1 MSDPYLDFND
11 KNDLSNIQVNIFHV
25 KNTLRGLSPS
35 ERESALHSEC
45 YVFNPLDSKNPS
57 VPNIKCKPKVVKDTI
72 YLTDT
77 IEILLTKIA
86 EYCVDTDISGKRIFA
101 WIDMNPKKEPSLQ
114 SCLPLGIEYTDL
126 DTYMNLYL
134 DRNYDDRFCNTEGE
148 EKRQTRFSSD
158 MYSSYKRYY
167 DMMKDIRSLKP
178 NTNIYFCTLDDAISY
193 SKNHMKEMNDIILLN
208 GYLKKYFP
216 LLTDLEYD
224 DSDYHNKCM
233 SKIRKIQEFKFL
245 QREYIYKPI
254 SCRPDTL
261 IYENRV
267 DENSIDLFKIFKEF
281 GVDEKIPYI
290 KIYIDNY
297 LDSCMKLDRNS
308 IYNEYSTDKKTVTKE
323 IFEKWNR
330 SIMIHNGFT
339 MPERID
345 MINTLS
351 FILYD
356 KLTTNYATMILYSN
370 GKVKLY
376 CGSMMRISEFKNNIV
391 IDFVNRCNGIIRNLN
406 KKEVSQSDKLIPLV
420 YKFPYRIDCSYI
432 YELPDYNQNI
442 LVKPF
447 RRLYTDFT
455 VIEDSQDE
463 PLHLL
468 YNKSSG
474 FHDPKK
480 LYSFISLLKKRNT
493 EEAKIIQILNN
504 RYGLPIKTS
513 KEEIENWERVF
524 QGKFNRNDFKDIGIS
539 IIIQKV
545 LDRVKVS
552 FIGIGGFDEL
562 HECMNTINFVM
573 GLYKSKRIDKESL
586 PTEYNELF
594 KKGGDKELREYK
606 KTDELFTEVVHKDL
620 PPKKGPLSSSIDSML
635 EDKISEKETDIQL
648 KTDEVHEEDEES
660 DDDELDDDE
669 SDEED
674 DYGQI
679 SSSSSNDSNMSS
691 SSSRASGGGVS
702 DKQKGGGTEIINQIG
717 SGDVAKEVSK
727 DESKYPNKRYYI
739 KRLEQRDPRLI
750 KYKSKSNK
758 DGYAYKCQAA
768 QDKIPIVL
776 TKEELDEIDHK
787 TGFKNAGVS
796 YSKAIQI
803 QGGDRPE
810 LYYICPKFWD
820 RKHQIPLDPLNKI
833 HPIEKI
839 DYTPFVYS
847 REMKDDDHFIL
858 ERTGRPANRKDQD
871 SYWNRNEKDKND
883 IFKYNVQFILD
894 DVHPDL
900 LALPCCGKKP
910 VKYDISEYVNVLI
923 QNPDSKSYWEMGK
936 ITDEIN
942 SKDEYPISIKG
953 SKPQYF
959 HISLLKPF
967 KGSND
972 RLSYDFPLKKDSN
985 GHIHPILKDFFHV
998 RREDP
1003 ILNKSEN
1010 NGFFRKGI
1018 QQGPDSFLNCLDLIH
1033 RENRNNPLIKRD
1045 SINLDRFKKN
1055 ILQDINDKN
1064 FDIYS
1069 VGGGSFVQYF
1079 RDENIDNKDK
1089 IKESV
1094 LANFER
1100 YLYSNEP
1107 KDDKVLSPLI
1117 KSICRLPNNSTFEGY
1132 RFNLIVF
1139 EELNEKILIREPI
1152 GKFKTLIDKGYPFAY
1167 IFKKDMNYEPLIYHY
1182 GSSNY
1187 GYVLNEADEADE
1199 KIKKGD
1205 DIIFTDTI
1213 AKCVTVKKDIIK
1225 ILVKDSEEVLEIEKE
1240 GIQKYNMR
1248 SVNDIINKEIDKSE
1262 TRRRNRSEYMTEG
1275 DLNRCME
1282 SLNFK
1287 HSKKGYIDTY
1297 NKLCMIEYREKIGKG
1312 FKRMIFPIKPKPY
1325 NKEESEIERV
1335 SPIKECPHIE
1345 IEYCIKTLMKVDKR
1359 CNELFNDKY
1368 VSYLNDYTKVIV
1380 NYKDKNIGL
1389 LLKLGIIIPLIQKKY
1404 LMNKYKYDT
1413 IINTNLLSLQNDYLL
1428 GEEVEDEF
1436 NEYFN
1441 EYNKENE
1448 TLYQD
1453 LSKTYLT
1460 IIRNKALKSEVLK
1473 IIQHPVKLDIH
1484 KRWELLDA
1492 FSQNDSIILK
1502 DKRLK
1507 QFIEILLINDLDELN
1522 KIFIHNFISLKDIKK
1537 QNQNNIDIERNIY
1550 HIDKLIEKEKSK
1562 EQSDKT
1568 ILTIKK
1574 LEEQKIK
1581 LKQKNVLILTMKDI
1595 RDDYHETYFVSKSGY
1610 IRDISYYDEYNSDIH
1625 KRFLR
1630 REKNKKHV
1638 SFETKYPSSLR
1649 RLFSQSIRVLKNIVS
1664 EETTDFK
1671 LLEQSLTTI
1680 DPSYNDIYLRE
1691 MLMNALKENSEAYKY
1706 ENLLLDNRYK
1716 SNDELLSDL
1725 EDPNYLIT
1733 SYDLKLLSKELGI
1746 GFMLYTNRY
1755 SNKPI
1760 KFQTH
1765 IVIHKEL
1772 IKYSLKELSLPMICF
1787 YQDEDSLKPIEIEES
1802 LLTDLQQ
1809 MMRSTEFKKVAMK
1822 TYRV

>member
-1 MSDPYLDFND
+1 MSDPYLDFSD
-11 KNDLSNIQVNIFHV
+11 KNDLSNIQVNVFHV
-25 KNTLRGLSPS
+25 KDTLRGLSPS
-35 ERESALHSEC
+35 ERESALHDEC

-158 MYSSYKRYY
+158 MYSSYKSYY
-167 DMMKDIRSLKP
+167 DKMKNVRSLKQ
-178 NTNIYFCTLDDAISY
+178 NTNIYFCTLDDAIKY
-193 SKNHMKEMNDIILLN
+193 SKNHMKEMDDSILLN

-216 LLTDLEYD
+216 LLTDLEHD
-224 DSDYHNKCM
+224 DSEYHNKCM
-233 SKIRKIQEFKFL
+233 DKITKLKEFKSL
-245 QREYIYKPI
+245 QREYIFNPV
-254 SCRPDTL
+254 SCRPNTL
-261 IYENRV
+261 IYENRFE
-267 DENSIDLFKIFKEF
+267 ENSIDLFKIFKGF
-281 GVDEKIPYI
+281 QVDEKTPYI
-290 KIYIDNY
+290 RIYIDNY
-297 LDSCMKLDRNS
+297 LDSCMKLDKNS
-308 IYNEYSTDKKTVTKE
+308 IYNEYSVEKETVTKE
-323 IFEKWNR
+323 IFELWNR

-356 KLTTNYATMILYSN
+356 KTTTNYATMILYSD

-391 IDFVNRCNGIIRNLN
+391 IDFINRCNGIIRKLN
-406 KKEVSQSDKLIPLV
+406 KEEISQSDKLIPLV
-420 YKFPYRIDCSYI
+420 YKIPYRIDCSYV
-432 YELPDYNQNI
+432 YELSDYNQNL

-447 RRLYTDFT
+447 RRLYTEFT
-455 VIEDSQDE
+455 ILEDSQDE

-468 YNKSSG
+468 YNKFSG
-474 FHDPKK
+474 FYNPKK
-480 LYSFISLLKKRNT
+480 MYSFISLLKKKNT
-493 EEAKIIQILNN
+493 EDSKILQILNR
-504 RYGLPIKTS
+504 RYGLSLKS
-513 KEEIENWERVF
+513 AEEEIDNWTRAF
-524 QGKFNRNDFKDIGIS
+524 QGKFNRNDFKDVGIS

-552 FIGIGGFDEL
+552 FIGLGGFSEL
-562 HECMNTINFVM
+562 HECMNTINFIM

-586 PTEYNELF
+586 SSEYNELF
-594 KKGGDKELREYK
+594 KKGGDKELKDYK
-606 KTDELFTEVVHKDL
+606 KPSEIFTEVVHSEL
-620 PPKKGPLSSSIDSML
+620 PQERGVSDPLILDKPEEMID
-635 EDKISEKETDIQL
+635 KTDDIVLQ
-648 KTDEVHEEDEES
+648 TDEVHEEDEDDS
-660 DDDELDDDE
+660 DDEEDE

-679 SSSSSNDSNMSS
+679 SSSNESNTSSVNSSLGGGSLGGGSLGGGSSNNKDSHN
-691 SSSRASGGGVS
+691 
-702 DKQKGGGTEIINQIG
+702 KQKGGLENFNQMGGGTR
-717 SGDVAKEVSK
+717 KEPVNTEK

-750 KYKSKSNK
+750 KYKSKVSK

-803 QGGDRPE
+803 RGGDRPE

-833 HPIEKI
+833 HPIEGI

-847 REMKDDDHFIL
+847 KEMKDNDCFIL
-858 ERTGRPANRKDQD
+858 ERTGRAANRTDQD
-871 SYWNRNEKDKND
+871 SYWNRNQKDMND
-883 IFKYNVQFILD
+883 ISKYNVQFILD
-894 DVHPDL
+894 DVHPEL

-910 VKYDISEYVNVLI
+910 VKYDISSYVNVLI
-923 QNPDSKSYWEMGK
+923 QNPDEKSYWEMGK

-972 RLSYDFPLKKDSN
+972 RLSYDSPLKKDSN
-985 GHIHPILKDFFHV
+985 GHIHSILKDLFHV
-998 RREDP
+998 RKEDP

-1010 NGFFRKGI
+1010 NGFYRKGI
-1018 QQGPDSFLNCLDLIH
+1018 QQGSDSFLNALDLIH

-1045 SINLDRFKKN
+1045 SINLERFKKY
-1055 ILQDINDKN
+1055 IINDIKKDE
-1064 FDIYS
+1064 FDIYA

-1079 RDENIDNKDK
+1079 RDENIDDTGNINDK
-1089 IKESV
+1089 IRDSV
-1094 LANFER
+1094 LTNFEK
-1100 YLYSNEP
+1100 YLYSPEP
-1107 KDDKVLSPLI
+1107 KDDKILSPLI
-1117 KSICRLPNNSTFEGY
+1117 SSICNLSNNSTFEGY
-1132 RFNLIVF
+1132 KFNLIIF
-1139 EELNEKILIREPI
+1139 EEVNEKIRIREPI
-1152 GKFKTLIDKGYPFAY
+1152 GKLQINPEYPYAY

-1187 GYVLNEADEADE
+1187 GYVLPEVGD

-1213 AKCVTVKKDIIK
+1213 AKCITVKKDIIK
-1225 ILVKDSEEVLEIEKE
+1225 ILVKDSEEILEIEKE
-1240 GIQKYNMR
+1240 GIKKYDMK
-1248 SVNDIINKEIDKSE
+1248 SVNDIVYNLIQNI
-1262 TRRRNRSEYMTEG
+1262 RSKVGIYKREYMTEE
-1275 DLNRCME
+1275 DLDTCMK
-1282 SLNFK
+1282 SLNFIS
-1287 HSKKGYIDTY
+1287 SKKGYYDTY

-1312 FKRMIFPIKPKPY
+1312 FKRMVFPIKPKCI
-1325 NKEESEIERV
+1325 NRESYIEKV
-1335 SPIKECPHIE
+1335 YPIKNVPQIE
-1345 IEYCIKTLMKVDKR
+1345 IDYCIKILKRVDNK
-1359 CNELFNDKY
+1359 CQELFQDKY
-1368 VSYLNDYTKVIV
+1368 VSYLNELTKVIV

-1389 LLKLGIIIPLIQKKY
+1389 LLKSGIIIPLIQKKY
-1404 LMNKYKYDT
+1404 LMKKFKYDN
-1413 IINTNLLSLQNDYLL
+1413 INNTYLLSLQSKYLL
-1428 GEEVEDEF
+1428 GEESEDEF
-1436 NEYFN
+1436 IEYFN

-1448 TLYQD
+1448 SLYQD
-1453 LSKTYLT
+1453 FSKAYLA
-1460 IIRNKALKSEVLK
+1460 IVRNKILKSDVLK

-1484 KRWELLDA
+1484 KRWELFDM
-1492 FSQNDSIILK
+1492 FSQNDSISLK
-1502 DKRLK
+1502 DKILK
-1507 QFIEILLINDLDELN
+1507 RFIEMLLIHGLDELN
-1522 KIFIHNFISLKDIKK
+1522 KIFIHSFISLKDIKM
-1537 QNQNNIDIERNIY
+1537 QNTNDNEI
-1550 HIDKLIEKEKSK
+1550 
-1562 EQSDKT
+1562 
-1568 ILTIKK
+1568 
-1574 LEEQKIK
+1574 
-1581 LKQKNVLILTMKDI
+1581 ILTMKDI
-1595 RDDYHETYFVSKSGY
+1595 RDDYHETYFVSKSSY
-1610 IRDISYYDEYNSDIH
+1610 IRDISYYDEYNPDIH

-1630 REKNKKHV
+1630 KEYNTKHV
-1638 SFETKYPSSLR
+1638 SFETKYPNSLR
-1649 RLFSQSIRVLKNIVS
+1649 RLFTRNIKVLKNIVS
-1664 EETTDFK
+1664 EETDDFK
-1671 LLEQSLTTI
+1671 LLEQALINI
-1680 DPSYNDIYLRE
+1680 DTSYNDVYLRE
-1691 MLMNALKENSEAYKY
+1691 ILVNSIKENKEAYKY

-1716 SNDELLSDL
+1716 SNDELLTDL

-1733 SYDLKLLSKELGI
+1733 SYDLKLLSKELGV

-1755 SNKPI
+1755 SGKPI

-1802 LLTDLQQ
+1802 LLTDLKL
-1809 MMRSTEFKKVAMK
+1809 MMHSTEFKKIAMK
-1822 TYRV
+1822 TYRI